1 MTTEAG
7 QTHTDIPTGDWID
20 RLVPAPARPYLRLMR
35 LDRPIGTWLLLFP
48 CWWSIT
54 LAAPPWPISTS
65 ASPWQTLWLFAL
77 FGVGATLM
85 RGAGCVV
92 NDLADRDFDGQ
103 VERTAGRPLPSGQV
117 TPAQAMA
124 FLGFLLAIGLVILLQ
139 FNIFAVVVGAAS
151 LVLVFIYP
159 FCKRFTYW
167 PQAVL
172 GLTFNWGAL
181 LGWAAVTGELT
192 FAPLALYI
200 AGLFWTLGYDTV
212 YAHQDIEDDIM
223 VGIKSTAIRLGDATT
238 SWLWVFYGLTI
249 GLIALAGYLAEL
261 SAAFYGGL
269 AVAAGHLVWQAL
281 KTDIKDPADCLAKFK
296 SNRHFGW
303 LVLTAILLG
312 QAF

>member
-1 MTTEAG
+1 MTTDA
-7 QTHTDIPTGDWID
+7 THRHTDIPTGDWID
-20 RLVPAPARPYLRLMR
+20 RLVPAAARPYLRLMR

-48 CWWSIT
+48 CWWSLS
-54 LAAPPWPISTS
+54 LAAPPWPIDPT
-65 ASPWQTLWLFAL
+65 ASPWQTVWLFAL
-77 FGVGATLM
+77 FGIGATLM

-92 NDLADRDFDGQ
+92 NDLADRDFDAK

-117 TPAQAMA
+117 SPTQAMV
-124 FLGFLLAIGLVILLQ
+124 FLGFLLIIGLAILLQ
-139 FNIFAVVVGAAS
+139 FNLFAIGIGAAS
-151 LVLVFIYP
+151 LALVFAYP

-181 LGWAAVTGELT
+181 LGWAAVKGDLAL
-192 FAPLALYI
+192 APLALYI

-238 SWLWVFYGLTI
+238 SWLWIFYGLTI
-249 GLIALAGYLAEL
+249 ALIGLAGYLAGL
-261 SAAFYGGL
+261 SWAFYCGL
-269 AVAAGHLVWQAL
+269 AAAAGHLVWQAI

-303 LVLTAILLG
+303 LVLFAILLG